1 MKMDKREI
9 ILCLLFACLFI
20 TMIFI
25 RAFAVDADPGTTLP
39 VHGKQSALEILEDDT
54 SYNTWLDNLRDAGAE
69 VASNVWSTASD
80 MARNLLAY
88 GVGCVANTT
97 EEVLQVAFPDL
108 EHYLGDLYFDWDR
121 LEWEFTDPD
130 DLEDFIKTGL
140 EPYAYDSGSQAGSIV
155 EGTYWVALP
164 SNIYYGYV
172 YNKVE
177 NMYSTVSNTYFCL
190 VRQSANRVVLY
201 WSSSNSGGYVYSG
214 EFIPSSGIL
223 MNSTYSSNGN
233 TYYYGGWANEFRTDW
248 RLGSSSGQSLSIYSD
263 INTALAALWG
273 NGGPSSEPV
282 LNGDVLYFDDPS
294 FAPLGYYPSTALNF
308 ETIVNEGHTNNYD
321 YSVVNN
327 YNTYYP
333 STFSFDIPYWLY
345 VPSTTPKLYD
355 LPSDYDF
362 GNIQF
367 DYEADS
373 SFLSG
378 AGIVQDVYE
387 ILPLRLQ
394 NLIILFGAGTCA
406 FIFLRR

>member
-25 RAFAVDADPGTTLP
+25 RAFAVDAADPGSTLP
-39 VHGKQSALEILEDDT
+39 VHGKQSALDILADDT
-54 SYNTWLDNLRDAGAE
+54 SYNTWLDNLRASGAD
-69 VASNVWSTASD
+69 VATNIWSTASD

-88 GVGCVANTT
+88 GVGCVANVS

-108 EHYLGDLYFDWDR
+108 ENYLGDMYFDWDR
-121 LEWEFTDPD
+121 LQWEFTDP
-130 DLEDFIKTGL
+130 EDVEEFIKTGL
-140 EPYAYDSGSQAGSIV
+140 DPYEYSSGTDSYGSWKLMNQ
-155 EGTYWVALP
+155 T
-164 SNIYYGYV
+164 IYYPYYGRNYPLSSTSLYDVWVCIVREDYNNLNRWILWSSKDPDFVPGLSGYGL
-172 YNKVE
+172 NS
-177 NMYSTVSNTYFCL
+177 STPNTYT
-190 VRQSANRVVLY
+190 A
-201 WSSSNSGGYVYSG
+201 
-214 EFIPSSGIL
+214 
-223 MNSTYSSNGN
+223 NGN
-233 TYYYGGWANEFRTDW
+233 TYYWVLSSQMYSAGGLRW
-248 RLGSSSGQSLSIYSD
+248 GSSSGPECGVYQNH
-263 INTALAALWG
+263 NTALSALWG
-273 NGGPSSEPV
+273 SGEPDSEPTFS
-282 LNGDVLYFDDPS
+282 GDVLYFDAPQ
-294 FAPLGYYPSTALNF
+294 FEPLGYYPSSALDF
-308 ETIVNEGHTNNYD
+308 TSIVTEGNTNNYD
-321 YSVVNN
+321 YSVVNT

-333 STFSFDIPYWLY
+333 STFTFDIPYWLY

-387 ILPLRLQ
+387 ILPSRLQ